1 MNMTLANP
9 APNIARWLGA
19 GALWGVV
26 VAAALGLS
34 VPARAQTGTLEQ
46 YLLAAAANSPAVGDL
61 GYQLGMLGIDSA
73 EVHARQRPQVD
84 GTGQVLY
91 APSGAHWGYDPAITN
106 GGLYAAMVGAS
117 VPLFAGNRLQSA
129 LDSVGVQNLVLR
141 AVLQDTLL
149 ELGRRIT
156 EQYIS
161 AYADQR
167 ALQLAQERL
176 RLMAVEDT
184 VITRLTAHGI
194 YQQTDVLGL
203 RVNLHAQQIT
213 AAQAEAQLHKDLR
226 LLYALCGIQET
237 ALTELAPPGLT
248 PSAAFDPA
256 NTPRMQRSVADSL
269 VNAVAD
275 RRVDLYYRAQLRAVG
290 DAGLN
295 AITIGD
301 IPNRF
306 GASAGLNLQVPI
318 FDGGRRKL
326 EHQRV
331 ALKEATR
338 KGYRD
343 FLSEQLLQRHA
354 LLMDAAVRADSLVAD
369 YRRQYAEEEQLINL
383 YRVELGQALVRPT
396 DLFLTLNDHART
408 ADAMVQ
414 AEADRERTLNELIH
428 LQ

>member
-1 MNMTLANP
+1 MDMTLANP
-9 APNIARWLGA
+9 APSIARCFGA
-19 GALWGVV
+19 GAFGLCVL
-26 VAAALGLS
+26 ACALCLS
-34 VPARAQTGTLEQ
+34 APAHAQTGTLEQ
-46 YLLAAAANSPAVGDL
+46 YLLTAAANSPAVGDL
-61 GYQLGMLGIDSA
+61 GYQLGILGIDSA
-73 EVHARQRPQVD
+73 EVRALHRPQVG

-117 VPLFAGNRLQSA
+117 VPLFAGNRLQAA

-149 ELGRRIT
+149 ELGKRIT

-167 ALQLAQERL
+167 ALRLAQERL
-176 RLMAVEDT
+176 RLMAEEDT
-184 VITRLTAHGI
+184 LITRLTAHGI

-203 RVNLHAQQIT
+203 RVNLHAQRIT

-237 ALTELAPPGLT
+237 TLIELAPPGLT

-256 NTPRMQRSVADSL
+256 NTPRMQRYVADSL
-269 VNAVAD
+269 ANAVSD
-275 RRVDLYYRAQLRAVG
+275 RRVDLYYRPQLRAVG

-295 AITIGD
+295 AITID
-301 IPNRF
+301 DLPNRF
-306 GASAGLNLQVPI
+306 GASVGLNLQVPI
-318 FDGGRRKL
+318 YDGGRRRL

-343 FLSEQLLQRHA
+343 FLSEQLIRRHA
-354 LLMDAAVRADSLVAD
+354 LLMDAAARADSLVAD
-369 YRRQYAEEEQLINL
+369 YQRQYAEEEQLINL
-383 YRVELGQALVRPT
+383 YRVELGHALVRPT
-396 DLFLTLNDHART
+396 DLFLALNDHART